1 MSKKREGT
9 FRLPRGGRREW
20 FVVWCLVGLLAG
32 CAPGANSNLES
43 ITIASTPVGAQVTVL
58 GRSYVTPAI
67 IQIPRDKPFRVCVA
81 APGYAAQSVYD
92 DTMAHWQY
100 GHACRQAEPDCTSD
114 MSMPTTTHTRT
125 DINVRLHPCPSAGPC
140 PRCAG

>member
-1 MSKKREGT
+1 MSEKREGT
-9 FRLPRGGRREW
+9 IRLPRGVWRGW

-32 CAPGANSNLES
+32 CARGAKSNLES
-43 ITIASTPVGAQVTVL
+43 ITIASTPAGAQVTAL

-67 IQIPRDKPFRVCVA
+67 IEIPRDKPFTVCVA

-92 DTMAHWQY
+92 DTMDHWEY
-100 GHACRQAEPDCTSD
+100 GHACWQAEPDCQSHI
-114 MSMPTTTHTRT
+114 SRPTTTHTQT